1 MSSVFSKKICN
12 ENNDLQINYRE
23 VQMKVAQFWGRGAI
37 KRSIS
42 QQELQKRSSTNIT
55 NTSNIDCSC
64 HPPRISSD
72 VIVEV
77 HQRFM
82 EDDTYDYSKK
92 KT

>member
-12 ENNDLQINYRE
+12 ENNDLKINYRE

-42 QQELQKRSSTNIT
+42 QQELQKRSSTN
-55 NTSNIDCSC
+55 TSDRDSSY

-72 VIVEV
+72 VVVEV